1 MRASRISIAI
11 ASVWLAF
18 VSFGGGT
25 QAQAQTFPGGSS
37 TAVHPGV
44 MLSQAQLNYMK
55 VMVQAHADPFYTAFL
70 KAQSSTWGS
79 LTYVPLGP
87 PAGGIMQCGSTS
99 MPDIGCS
106 ASDSDGTAAY
116 VQALLWYITGN
127 QIGRAHV

>member
-1 MRASRISIAI
+1 MRALRNSIVVL
-11 ASVWLAF
+11 SVWLAF
-18 VSFGGGT
+18 VVCGGWIP
-25 QAQAQTFPGGSS
+25 AQGQTFPGGSS

-44 MLSQAQLNYMK
+44 LLSQAQLNYMK
-55 VMVQAHADPFYTAFL
+55 IMVQAHADPFYSAFV
-70 KAQSSTWGS
+70 KAQNSTWGS

-116 VQALLWYITGN
+116 VQALLW
-127 QIGRAHV
+127 